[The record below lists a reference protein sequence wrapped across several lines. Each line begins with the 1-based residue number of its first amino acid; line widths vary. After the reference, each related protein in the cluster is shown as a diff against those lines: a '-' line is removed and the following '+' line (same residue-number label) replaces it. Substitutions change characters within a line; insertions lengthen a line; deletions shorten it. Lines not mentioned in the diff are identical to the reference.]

1 MREKITIWFNLTG
14 PHNKDFYNLY
24 QILGKKAFHQYIKAC
39 VRFTALGRQGVIPI
53 FTMAINRDEVEV
65 PKRIMIS
72 FYDEEILNY
81 FENIDD
87 ECLENIIKGITRCC
101 MGAATIR
108 SLLCDTE
115 TLKVVDIKALI
126 KKKKSTKKRVL
137 TPAQQIKMRLAK
149 EGKLNQTFDGNVPE
163 TVAPIPAN
171 STILPT
177 QTKVFAIEEPV
188 KAEPLPMQTFASV
201 NNEDLNR
208 PNVKPVLPTPISD
221 VNIVTEDSDDDDI
234 LGLLEGLIGD

>member
-39 VRFTALGRQGVIPI
+39 IRFTALGRQGTIPI
-53 FTMAINRDEVEV
+53 FTMAINHDTTEV

-72 FYDEEILNY
+72 FYDEEVLTY
-81 FENIDD
+81 FESINDD
-87 ECLENIIKGITRCC
+87 CLENIIKGITRCC

-108 SLLCDTE
+108 SLLCNTE

-126 KKKKSTKKRVL
+126 KKRKSTKKRIL
-137 TPAQQIKMRLAK
+137 TPAQQIKMRLAR
-149 EGKLNQTFDGNVPE
+149 EGKLGIQTDENMSNTITQVP
-163 TVAPIPAN
+163 AKSA
-171 STILPT
+171 ILPV
-177 QTKVFAIEEPV
+177 QTEVAVTEQKDVEKSITRT
-188 KAEPLPMQTFASV
+188 EPLPIHD
-201 NNEDLNR
+201 ER
-208 PNVKPVLPTPISD
+208 PNVKPVLPTPVSTTT
-221 VNIVTEDSDDDDI
+221 IVTEEDDDDI